1 MTTQSHSNPWIHRS
15 PFRASSHPLAGVLE
29 TLQTRR
35 ERNADFARE
44 ISSYPATRGVAPLTR
59 R

>member
-1 MTTQSHSNPWIHRS
+1 MTTQSHNTPWIHRS
-15 PFRASSHPLAGVLE
+15 PFMQSGRPLADVFQ
-29 TLQTRR
+29 TLQGRR

-44 ISSYPATRGVAPLTR
+44 IASYPATRGVAPLTR